1 VYDVWQIF
9 CEVAYVART
18 PDHLT
23 DGIDEFVDDL
33 TVLPPS
39 IWDPTTRMEPPQK
52 TISMVV
58 LRQSFQLKAET
69 DRQDRPSRANTG

>member
-1 VYDVWQIF
+1 MNFYVSQIF
-9 CEVAYVART
+9 CEVAYVARS

-23 DGIDEFVDDL
+23 DGIDEFIDDV

-52 TISMVV
+52 TISMVG
-58 LRQSFQLKAET
+58 RRRERFQLTAK
-69 DRQDRPSRANTG
+69 